1 MNMSHTLIN
10 VIDIWDTDEIPFTDI
25 SKESITVIKQD
36 MCEFSKFLS
45 TKLDSYRKQGA
56 HINIAMH
63 HHSPNPYF
71 TFLSENK
78 NELTYIEQS
87 DLLEEYMNKNNLTQ
101 LIICGAH
108 LFKCISSRSTGY
120 DNMKKIIPNTKIA
133 ITLSRALPQDAF
145 EVSTYPSA
153 DLVYL

>member
-1 MNMSHTLIN
+1 MDLSHTLIN
-10 VIDIWDTDEIPFTDI
+10 VIDVWDTTKISYPNLSNETIVDI
-25 SKESITVIKQD
+25 ETD

-45 TKLDSYRKQGA
+45 IKLNSFKKQGA

-71 TFLSENK
+71 TFYNHQ
-78 NELTYIEQS
+78 NLTYIEQS
-87 DLLEEYMNKNNLTQ
+87 DELKQYMDNNNLTQ

-108 LFKCISSRSTGY
+108 LFKCISNRPTGY
-120 DNMKKIIPNTKIA
+120 AKMKTMVPNTKIA

-145 EVSTYPSA
+145 EKSDYPID